1 MPHGRARDGVADPCL
16 RPRCAQSLGAT
27 RANEEVAPGR
37 ELRAARLQ
45 AIRADI
51 AANLQ
56 DCGLSVAPVAARQG
70 VTPRYI
76 HRLFEG
82 EDITFAELKAVGDE
96 RKGPNDD

>member
-1 MPHGRARDGVADPCL
+1 MELQTHVYDLAAGSHGGD
-16 RPRCAQSLGAT
+16 
-27 RANEEVAPGR
+27 PGR
-37 ELRAARLQ
+37 RSDRGGTGLRAARLQ
-45 AIRADI
+45 AIPADI
-51 AANLQ
+51 AANLR
-56 DCGLSVAPVAARQG
+56 DCGLSVAAVAARQG